1 MSTKVKQLNLPHMDA
16 EESIFFARQ
25 LQSVKAKSYDVKYA
39 ELKARRLIPVSG
51 DAGEGAETIKY
62 EQFDHVGMA
71 KIIASYADD
80 LPRADIKG
88 KEFVSVI
95 RGVGAAYG
103 YSLQEVRAAKFA
115 NKPLQ
120 QRRADAAR
128 RAVEQKLNSV
138 GFSGDSAHGLYGLLN
153 HPNIS
158 TVTIPADGTG
168 ASALWSTK
176 SADLILRDMNLVAN
190 FPTENTKG
198 VEIPDTLLLPLEQY
212 NLIATKRIGVDSN
225 MTVLKYFLE
234 TSPYIKAVEWVEE
247 LNGSGTAG
255 ADVIQ
260 AYKRD
265 PEKLTFE
272 IPMDFVAH
280 DPQPKGLEF
289 EIPCEART
297 GGVIVYYPLSI
308 CKGEGI

>member
-1 MSTKVKQLNLPHMDA
+1 MSTEIKNLNLPHMDA
-16 EESIFFARQ
+16 EESIFFARE
-25 LQSVKAKSYDVKYA
+25 LQAVKAKSYDVKYP
-39 ELKARRLIPVSG
+39 ELKARRLIPVSEE
-51 DAGEGAETIKY
+51 AGEGAETIKY
-62 EQFDHVGMA
+62 EQFDQVGMA
-71 KIIASYADD
+71 KIISSYADD
-80 LPRADIKG
+80 LPRADVKG
-88 KEFVSVI
+88 KEFVSVV
-95 RGVGAAYG
+95 RGLGSSYG
-103 YSLQEVRAAKFA
+103 YSLQEIRAAKMA
-115 NKPLQ
+115 GKPLQ

-128 RAVEQKLNSV
+128 RAVEQTLNTI
-138 GFSGDSAHGLYGLLN
+138 GFKGDANHGLYGLLN

-158 TVTIPADGTG
+158 TQVIPADGTG
-168 ASALWSTK
+168 ASALWVNK
-176 SADLILRDMNLVAN
+176 SVDLILRDMNLIAN
-190 FPTENTKG
+190 FPVANTKG

-234 TSPYIKAVEWVEE
+234 TSPYIKAVEWLEE
-247 LNGSGTAG
+247 LNGFGTGG
-255 ADVIQ
+255 ADVIL

-280 DPQPKGLEF
+280 DPQAKGLEYQ
-289 EIPCEART
+289 IPCEART